1 MQCDDIQLLISRE
14 LDGEITEQQ
23 RRNLGEHLAGCAE
36 CVAFQRRCRALQ
48 QAVHASPTPLPEGTD
63 WDQPSLRWTAAL
75 ARQERRE
82 GRRVRVLLV
91 AACVAVAACVV
102 VSAAHVRRSHRESE
116 LEARI
121 AQLEAAAR
129 AAEKGAGWDLS
140 LAALPARSPRDLRE
154 PVAAFAALGDY
165 FGPEL
170 RWMATDGA
178 QTELGI
184 TTEASSVAAT
194 HDDGV
199 VAAEIRLERTVR
211 DQEPQLISAPSLVIV
226 PGSEANFRLAPT
238 GTDGPKRLR
247 YCCTLDVSDAGGGLL
262 RVAVQVMPEG
272 GDVPVL
278 LSGMIDPDRP
288 GAGPVAF
295 TRQGDV
301 GYVLYL
307 SVRLTVPREPSGGQ
321 T

>member
-82 GRRVRVLLV
+82 GRRVRLLLA
-91 AACVAVAACVV
+91 AACVAVVACVA
-102 VSAAHVRRSHRESE
+102 VSVAHVSQSRRERG

-121 AQLEAAAR
+121 ARLEAEAR
-129 AAEKGAGWDLS
+129 TAEEVAGGDPL
-140 LAALPARSPRDLRE
+140 LAALPVRSPRDLRE
-154 PVAAFAALGDY
+154 PVAAFTALGDY

-184 TTEASSVAAT
+184 ATEASSLVAT
-194 HDDGV
+194 HDDGAL
-199 VAAEIRLERTVR
+199 AAEIRLEKTVR
-211 DQEPQLISAPSLVIV
+211 DREPQLISAPDLVIV
-226 PGSEANFRLAPT
+226 PGAEANFRLAPT
-238 GTDGPKRLR
+238 GTDGPKRFR
-247 YCCTLDVSDAGGGLL
+247 YCCTLDGVEAESGLL
-262 RVAVQVMPEG
+262 RVAVQVTPQGEG
-272 GDVPVL
+272 DPAL
-278 LSGMIDPDRP
+278 LSGTIDPARP
-288 GAGPVAF
+288 GAGPIAF
-295 TRQGDV
+295 TLQGDV
-301 GYVLYL
+301 GYVLYV
-307 SVRLTVPREPSGGQ
+307 SVRPAVASRATGGQ